1 MKVRKLKMDFSRVRA
16 HWAPNREFAQNQ
28 NAASLMPV
36 HVEPYLIKV
45 MQAAKKLLGPEH
57 AALIADVDI
66 FIHQETQHYKLHQ
79 QFNKALYAAGY
90 DRLPLFERQ
99 LADDYKRF
107 LAERSL
113 RFNCAYSEG
122 FETLGPPNALA
133 YFESYGELLEGAD
146 QQAVDL
152 WKWHMLEEYE
162 HRDVAYRVYHALF
175 GSKSWFNDYVY
186 RVWGFFCAVRHLG
199 AWGNQVTA
207 YLIARD
213 REGMS
218 AAELRESRSRER
230 AYKRALKKY
239 YLPKLL
245 RVLRPGYHPR
255 RVWPEPRGM
264 KEFMQRIETQYGMR
278 PLTQKHDQAAS

>member
-1 MKVRKLKMDFSRVRA
+1 VKVRKLKMDFSQARA
-16 HWAPNREFAQNQ
+16 HWAPNREFAQSQ

-45 MQAAKKLLGPEH
+45 MLEAKKRLGPEH
-57 AALIADVDI
+57 AALKADVDL

-79 QFNKALYAAGY
+79 QFNRALYAAGY
-90 DRLPLFERQ
+90 DRLPHFERE

-146 QQAVDL
+146 RQAVDL

-162 HRDVAYRVYHALF
+162 HRDVAYRVYKALF
-175 GSKSWFNDYVY
+175 GSQGWFNDYVY
-186 RVWGFFCAVRHLG
+186 RVWGFFCAVKHLG
-199 AWGNQVTA
+199 RWGNRVTA

-213 REGMS
+213 REGMN
-218 AAELRESRSRER
+218 ATELAESRARER
-230 AYKRALKKY
+230 IYKRAVRKY

-245 RVLRPGYHPR
+245 RVLRPGYDPR

-264 KEFMQRIETQYGMR
+264 RDFMQRIETQYALR
-278 PLTQKHDQAAS
+278 PVAQKQDQAAS